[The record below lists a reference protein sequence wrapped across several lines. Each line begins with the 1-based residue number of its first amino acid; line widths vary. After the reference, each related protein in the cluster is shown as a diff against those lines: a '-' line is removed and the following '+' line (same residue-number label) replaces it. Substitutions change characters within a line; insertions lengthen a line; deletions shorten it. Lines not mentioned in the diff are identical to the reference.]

1 MDMFDDS
8 DGDCSGEQSIPGSVP
23 NGIRGGKRKHA
34 RKASSGS
41 MFYDS
46 NDLDQYVPESGRHL
60 LRYQCR

>member
-34 RKASSGS
+34 KNASSGS
-41 MFYDS
+41 MFYES